1 MIIDDGTIMPRI
13 MIDGITCHTEDLCDD
28 GRATAA
34 SLQFLDRRM
43 QHIRH
48 EIQVYKTA
56 QAAYAQALA
65 AQLAATDDALPVK
78 HAPQMP
84 T

>member
-1 MIIDDGTIMPRI
+1 MPQI
-13 MIDGITCHTEDLCDD
+13 TIDGITCHTEDLCDQ

-43 QHIRH
+43 QQIRQ
-48 EIQVYKTA
+48 EIQIYQSA

-65 AQLAATDDALPVK
+65 VQLSATDGAPAVK
-78 HAPQMP
+78 RVSLAP

>member
-1 MIIDDGTIMPRI
+1 MMIDNGTAMPQPT
-13 MIDGITCHTEDLCDD
+13 IDGITCYIEDPCDQ

-43 QHIRH
+43 QQIRRQ
-48 EIQVYKTA
+48 IQVSETA

-65 AQLAATDDALPVK
+65 AQLATTDGYRAGSNC
-78 HAPQMP
+78 HG
-84 T
+84 

>member
-1 MIIDDGTIMPRI
+1 MPR
-13 MIDGITCHTEDLCDD
+13 MTIDGITCHTEDLCDQ

-43 QHIRH
+43 QQIRL
-48 EIQVYKTA
+48 EIQVYQTA

-65 AQLAATDDALPVK
+65 AQLAAIDDALPVK
-78 HAPQMP
+78 HAPLAP